1 MGEYTES
8 RDIIKATALTVKEDR
23 KVSWGTNEVREY
35 LKEEDSKGSATRHR
49 AEDDVNM
56 IDENGGYSL
65 EE

>member
-8 RDIIKATALTVKEDR
+8 REIIKATTPTVKDDR
-23 KVSWGTNEVREY
+23 KVSWGINEVREY

-56 IDENGGYSL
+56 IDKNGGYPL
-65 EE
+65 EV